1 MRSCSNCEH
10 WIKSQKRQQ
19 DNLGVCNQPDR
30 LVYHFG
36 SNVVLPLMFGYQ
48 SCERHSQKRE
58 TETEGAQ
65 P

>member
-10 WIKSQKRQQ
+10 WIQNQKRLQY
-19 DNLGVCNQPDR
+19 NVGACNQPDR
-30 LVYHFG
+30 LAYVG

-65 P
+65 A